1 MKIILTG
8 GGTGG
13 HLFPLV
19 AVSKYLKDEHS
30 QEEIKFIFYGPR
42 GSLEKEIM
50 NGAGI
55 KQRQILS
62 GKLRR
67 YFSWYYLVDL
77 IKMPLGFL
85 QTMFYLLIDMPD
97 VIFAK
102 GGYASVPVIMI
113 AWLYR
118 IPILI
123 HESDAQPGL
132 ANQFMANL
140 ANKVAISFERA
151 KIHLPIS
158 KIVLT
163 RTPISKKVLN
173 GSAEKA
179 RKMLGIKK
187 DVKPVIFILGGSQG
201 ANFINRHILKMLKS
215 LITKYQI
222 IHQTG
227 KNDYDGAVAEAQ
239 RQGFKVGA
247 SDYYPVAFIG
257 EEMKHFY
264 ALADVIISR
273 AGSTTIT
280 EIAANKKP
288 SILVPITQSAN
299 NHQRLNAF
307 EVARQGGTV
316 VLEENNFKINLLLLR
331 LKQLTEKSEIRNE
344 LIKNIQKFYNPNA
357 TKIIGDELISLAH
370 NN

>member
-19 AVSKYLKDEHS
+19 AVSKYLKNKYP
-30 QEEIKFIFYGPR
+30 QKNIKFIFYGPR
-42 GSLEKEIM
+42 GQLEKEIM
-50 NGAGI
+50 NNAGI
-55 KQRQILS
+55 KRRMVLS

-67 YFSWYYLVDL
+67 YFSWHYILDL
-77 IKMPLGFL
+77 IKLPLGIL
-85 QTMFYLLIDMPD
+85 QAMLFLLIDMPD
-97 VIFAK
+97 VVFAK
-102 GGYASVPVIMI
+102 GGYASVPVVLV
-113 AWLYR
+113 AWIYR

-123 HESDAQPGL
+123 HESDAQPGM

-140 ANKVAISFERA
+140 ASKVAISFERA

-158 KIVLT
+158 KIILT
-163 RTPISKKVLN
+163 GTPIPEKALN
-173 GSAEKA
+173 GNPEAA
-179 RKMLGIKK
+179 RKILGIKK
-187 DVKPVIFILGGSQG
+187 SVKPIIFILGGSQG

-215 LITKYQI
+215 LVKKYQI

-227 KNDYDGAVAEAQ
+227 RNDYAGAVAEAQ

-247 SDYYPVAFIG
+247 SDYYPIAFVG
-257 EEMKHFY
+257 NEMKHFY

-273 AGSTTIT
+273 AGSTTIA

-288 SILVPITQSAN
+288 AILVPITRSAN

-307 EVARQGGTV
+307 EVARQGGAI

-331 LKQLTEKSEIRNE
+331 LKQLTKESEIRSE
-344 LIKNIQKFYNPNA
+344 IIKGVQKFYNPQSA
-357 TKIIGDELISLAH
+357 EIIGKELINLA
-370 NN
+370 N